1 MRVFSFLLFFLKW
14 INSLFK
20 IEKKRLSYCQSTK
33 IFCRA
38 MKRIIPDNRH
48 NSSFEK
54 NLREKQL
61 KLAETRTYGVK
72 VAANKK
78 NNRSCYS
85 EFSTFL
91 KIIKS
96 KEQNFFTVNYFYPI
110 IRLTVKIF
118 PPLRLPTKFWA
129 VLRLIEKSV
138 FACNLYT
145 TTW

>member
-14 INSLFK
+14 MNSLFK
-20 IEKKRLSYCQSTK
+20 IEKNKCYCQSTK

-54 NLREKQL
+54 NLHEKQL

-96 KEQNFFTVNYFYPI
+96 KEQNFFAVNYFYPI

-118 PPLRLPTKFWA
+118 PPLRLSTKFWA
-129 VLRLIEKSV
+129 VLRLIAKSV
-138 FACNLYT
+138 FACNLYA